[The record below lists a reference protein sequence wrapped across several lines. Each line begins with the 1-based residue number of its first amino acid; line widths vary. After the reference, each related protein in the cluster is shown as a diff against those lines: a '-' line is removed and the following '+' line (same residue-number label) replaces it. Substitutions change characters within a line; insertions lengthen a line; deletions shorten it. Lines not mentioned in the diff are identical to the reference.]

1 MKSDRCIAQA
11 FIRYALRIG
20 AVDGSRVWQTRSGRL
35 SPYFFNSG
43 VFSMGE
49 SLDKLLMAY
58 AEALYPYLYTHLY
71 TQDLPVM
78 FGPAYKGTLLVPAL
92 ALTLWREYDM
102 RVDFASHRKE
112 AKDHGEE
119 GTLIG
124 TPLLGRRVLIVD
136 DVISDGA
143 SKREAVEFI
152 RCEGGVLA
160 GCVIAFD
167 RKEKGEETNLS
178 AAEQFEWEYQVPL
191 IAAATVDDLISVLME
206 DGHHSEMLDTLVA
219 YQQQYGVS

>member
-1 MKSDRCIAQA
+1 MKPDRRIAEA

-20 AVDGSRVWQTRSGRL
+20 AVDGSRMRRTKSGRL

-43 VFSMGE
+43 AFSMGE
-49 SLDKLLMAY
+49 SLDKLLLAY
-58 AEALYPYLYTHLY
+58 AEALYPYLYTW
-71 TQDLPVM
+71 DLPVM

-102 RVDFASHRKE
+102 RVYFASKRKE
-112 AKDHGEE
+112 AKDHGEG

-124 TPLLGRRVLIVD
+124 TPLRGQRVMIVD

-152 RCEGGVLA
+152 RREGGVLA

-178 AAEQFEWEYQVPL
+178 AAEQFEQEYQVPL
-191 IAAATVDDLISVLME
+191 IAAATVDDLISVLK
-206 DGHHSEMLDTLVA
+206 DDHHLEMLDALVA
-219 YQQQYGVS
+219 YQQQYGVL

>member
-20 AVDGSRVWQTRSGRL
+20 AVDGSRVRRTRSGRL

-43 VFSMGE
+43 AFLMGE
-49 SLDKLLMAY
+49 SLDNLMLAY
-58 AEALYPYLYTHLY
+58 AEALYPHLY
-71 TQDLPVM
+71 TDDLPVM

-102 RVDFASHRKE
+102 RIDFASHRKE
-112 AKDHGEE
+112 AKDHGEG

-124 TPLLGRRVLIVD
+124 APLLGRRVLIVD

-143 SKREAVEFI
+143 SKRGAVEFI
-152 RCEGGVLA
+152 RREGGVLA

-178 AAEQFEWEYQVPL
+178 AAEQFEWEYQAPL
-191 IAAATVDDLISVLME
+191 IAAATVDDLISVLRE
-206 DGHHSEMLDTLVA
+206 DGHHPEMLAALVA
-219 YQQQYGVS
+219 YQQQYGVA